1 MGTPTSAPSDEE
13 SISQAY
19 AALERLYSEGRWSDA
34 EAAGQALLAMEPG
47 VSAHWRQRVLL
58 VLGHTQLYG
67 LADPAAAAAL
77 YQQVLELGS
86 DPMLRDIAAA
96 GLAQCQPVS
105 APEQPPARPD
115 ATPWLTESPADTAAI
130 APGGKP
136 ALKATKTGEVTET
149 AEATNPGQVTRPGK
163 TTHLGQIN
171 NLLQANSP
179 EQADSFGQTNSLVQ
193 AAETLFSDF
202 VQPVQIA
209 ERAQIDFPPQQLI
222 GEQLQEQLQKHPEL
236 QLEEPFLEEPFE
248 EPLQEPSSQSLSPED
263 QAELALG
270 LLRVV
275 IQAN

>member
-1 MGTPTSAPSDEE
+1 MGTPTSAPLDEE

-34 EAAGQALLAMEPG
+34 EAAGKALLAKDPG
-47 VSAHWRQRVLL
+47 VSAHWRERVLL

-105 APEQPPARPD
+105 APEPPPARPD
-115 ATPWLTESPADTAAI
+115 ATPWLTESLADATAD
-130 APGGKP
+130 APPGRP
-136 ALKATKTGEVTET
+136 EL
-149 AEATNPGQVTRPGK
+149 EAPSPG
-163 TTHLGQIN
+163 
-171 NLLQANSP
+171 
-179 EQADSFGQTNSLVQ
+179 Q
-193 AAETLFSDF
+193 AAETLFSGF

-209 ERAQIDFPPQQLI
+209 ETAQTDFPPQQMV
-222 GEQLQEQLQKHPEL
+222 GEQVQEQLQKHPEQ
-236 QLEEPFLEEPFE
+236 QLEEP
-248 EPLQEPSSQSLSPED
+248 SSQPLSPED

>member
-34 EAAGQALLAMEPG
+34 EAAGKALLAMDPG
-47 VSAHWRQRVLL
+47 VSAHWRERVLL

-86 DPMLRDIAAA
+86 DPMLRDIASA

-105 APEQPPARPD
+105 APEPPPARPD
-115 ATPWLTESPADTAAI
+115 ATPWLTESPADATAD
-130 APGGKP
+130 APPGKP
-136 ALKATKTGEVTET
+136 ALEATKTRELTEPE
-149 AEATNPGQVTRPGK
+149 EATNPGQVTHPGK

-179 EQADSFGQTNSLVQ
+179 EQADSLDQTNSLVQ
-193 AAETLFSDF
+193 AAETLFSSF

-209 ERAQIDFPPQQLI
+209 ETARTDFPPQQI
-222 GEQLQEQLQKHPEL
+222 VGEKLEQQ
-236 QLEEPFLEEPFE
+236 LEEPFE
-248 EPLQEPSSQSLSPED
+248 EPRQEPSSQPLSPED

>member
-1 MGTPTSAPSDEE
+1 MGSPSSAPSDEE

-34 EAAGQALLAMEPG
+34 EAAGQALLAMDPG
-47 VSAHWRQRVLL
+47 VLAHWRERVLL

-86 DPMLRDIAAA
+86 DPMLRDIASA

-105 APEQPPARPD
+105 APERPPARPD
-115 ATPWLTESPADTAAI
+115 ATPWLTESLADATAD
-130 APGGKP
+130 APPGKP
-136 ALKATKTGEVTET
+136 ALEATKTREVTEPE
-149 AEATNPGQVTRPGK
+149 EATNPEQVTHPGK

-171 NLLQANSP
+171 NPVPKNNANR
-179 EQADSFGQTNSLVQ
+179 V
-193 AAETLFSDF
+193 AETVFSSF

-209 ERAQIDFPPQQLI
+209 ETAQTDFPPQQRV
-222 GEQLQEQLQKHPEL
+222 GGQLQEQLQKHPEH

-248 EPLQEPSSQSLSPED
+248 EPRQDPSSQPLSPED